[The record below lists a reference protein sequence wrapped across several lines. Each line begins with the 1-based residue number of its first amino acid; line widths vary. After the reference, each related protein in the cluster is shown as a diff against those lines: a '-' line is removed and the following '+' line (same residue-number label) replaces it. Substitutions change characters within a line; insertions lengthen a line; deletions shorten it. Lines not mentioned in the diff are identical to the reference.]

1 MNVLC
6 RRKNRIVIFFIVF
19 VLSTVLILAS
29 MSLGEFF
36 ARDWGSSSA
45 WSGEDEDRYALTV
58 RQAGLLTGGVSG
70 LGLILDLTKLEEKP
84 AQSWREEQN

>member
-19 VLSTVLILAS
+19 VLSTVLILVS

-45 WSGEDEDRYALTV
+45 
-58 RQAGLLTGGVSG
+58 
-70 LGLILDLTKLEEKP
+70 
-84 AQSWREEQN
+84 